1 VREVAKGLARIPLP
15 VRNRGR
21 LFLLVTTAV
30 LLLGVPL
37 RAQESVVNLDPAQTH
52 IEITLGSTLHTV
64 HGMFHLRSGQIRFDP
79 ASGKASGSLI
89 VDAASGNTDNSG
101 RDKKMNRE
109 ILESA
114 KYPEIVFA
122 PIQVKG
128 SVASQGSSEV
138 EVSGVFRLHGQDHE
152 MTIPLTVQRA
162 TDGQLQVSARFAVP
176 YVKWGLKNP
185 STFFLRA
192 SDTVDV
198 DVRATGQLTSEP
210 TRQ

>member
-1 VREVAKGLARIPLP
+1 MREVAEGLARVPLRI
-15 VRNRGR
+15 RNRDR
-21 LFLLVTTAV
+21 FLLLVTTAV
-30 LLLGVPL
+30 LLLGAPL
-37 RAQESVVNLDPAQTH
+37 GAQQTVVNLDPSQTH

-64 HGMFHLRSGQIRFDP
+64 HGTFRLRSGQICFDP

-101 RDKKMNRE
+101 RDKKMHRE
-109 ILESA
+109 VLESA

-122 PIQVKG
+122 PTRVKG
-128 SVASQGSSEV
+128 SVAPQGSSQV

-162 TDGQLQVSARFAVP
+162 AGGQLQVSARFAVP

-192 SDTVDV
+192 SVTVDV
-198 DVRATGQLTSEP
+198 EIRATGQLTSEP
-210 TRQ
+210 IRQ

>member
-1 VREVAKGLARIPLP
+1 VREVAEGLLRVPLRI
-15 VRNRGR
+15 RNRDR
-21 LFLLVTTAV
+21 LLLVVTTAV
-30 LLLGVPL
+30 LLLGAPL

-64 HGMFHLRSGQIRFDP
+64 HGMFHLRSGQIRFDR

-101 RDKKMNRE
+101 RDKKMHRE
-109 ILESA
+109 ILDSA

-122 PIQVKG
+122 PVQVKG
-128 SVASQGSSEV
+128 SVAPQGSSQV

-152 MTIPLTVQRA
+152 MTIPLTVQSA
-162 TDGQLQVSARFAVP
+162 TDGQLQVSARFSVP

-198 DVRATGQLTSEP
+198 EIRATGQLTSEP